1 MVVIF
6 QKLMN
11 VLDVIIKAIKIT
23 VEFNK
28 VKSVEI
34 ISSKRNV
41 KYLEETSKLQSNL
54 RKQT

>member
-1 MVVIF
+1 MFVIF

-11 VLDVIIKAIKIT
+11 VVDVIIKAIKIT

-34 ISSKRNV
+34 ISNKRNV
-41 KYLEETSKLQSNL
+41 KYLEETSKLQRNL

>member
-1 MVVIF
+1 VVVIF